1 MKSCVLAFSLLFLGL
16 TASAR
21 PVPVIFD
28 TDITGDVDDVLAL
41 AMLHALADRGQC
53 EILAITISKEN
64 ELAAPFVDAVNTFY
78 GRPDIPIG
86 IGKDVP
92 HRDSKFLKLVKKKDG
107 DQFRF
112 PHDIGVTKEPE
123 AAVPL
128 IRKALE
134 AAGENSVAIIQVG
147 LACNLAQLLESEG
160 GKALIE
166 KKVNHLSVMAGG
178 FETIN
183 GNNHFLE
190 ANVRNH
196 IPSMQVLADQ
206 WPDSVPAIWSGFKV
220 GISVPY
226 PRESI
231 AKDFGYVEHHIV
243 KEAYLLHSGPN
254 HDRPTWDLT
263 SVLYSVFPDRGYFNF
278 SPKGRVTVEDD
289 GFTNFVSVPGTPW
302 GSAKKSDRPE
312 SQKRDRYLM
321 VDEAQAARVQEAIVH
336 LVVQPPRH
344 IKPDM
349 SGALNVIFD
358 TDMGNDTDD
367 AMALAMLHTLQ
378 SRGVVNL
385 LGITSTKDDPRSA
398 AYLDAFNTFYGRPDI
413 PIGTVRNGV
422 NPEMKDFLK
431 FAAEYPHDLKSGQDA
446 ERAMP
451 FLRKLL
457 VDQPDQSVT
466 LIQVG
471 FFTNFARLLETEG
484 DDISPLTGKEL
495 VKQKVIDLHMM
506 AGAFQTV
513 HYNNRYREYN
523 VTKHLE
529 PAIRLTADWP
539 TPIYWSG
546 FEIGFAATY
555 PWQSIVED
563 FEHFDRHI
571 LKDSYIAYAPEIPHD
586 RPTWD
591 LTSVL
596 QAVYPDRGYFDL
608 SSKGTVN
615 MHEDGMTFFRPNPR
629 KQPVEKHTGR
639 DRYLIMN
646 EIQTARVREALT
658 MLVSEPPMK

>member
-1 MKSCVLAFSLLFLGL
+1 MKPSLIALALLFFGL
-16 TASAR
+16 TAHAK

-41 AMLHALADRGQC
+41 AMLHTLADRGQC
-53 EILAITISKEN
+53 EILAVTISKEN

-86 IGKDVP
+86 IGENVP
-92 HRDSKFLKLVKKKDG
+92 YRESKFLQLVKEKDG
-107 DQFRF
+107 EAFRY

-123 AAVPL
+123 LAVPL
-128 IRKALE
+128 IQKVLA
-134 AAGENSVAIIQVG
+134 AAGDNSVAIIQVG
-147 LACNLAQLLESEG
+147 LATNIAQLLESEG

-166 KKVNHLSVMAGG
+166 QKVDHLSLMAGG

-183 GNNHFLE
+183 GNNRFLE

-206 WPDSVPAIWSGFKV
+206 WPDSVPAIWSGFKI
-220 GISVPY
+220 GISAPY

-231 AKDFGYVEHHIV
+231 AKDFDYVDHHIV
-243 KEAYLLHSGPN
+243 KEAYLLHCGPN

-263 SVLYSVFPDRGYFNF
+263 SVLYSVFPDRGYFDY
-278 SPKGRVTVEDD
+278 SPRGRVTVEDD
-289 GFTNFVSVPGTPW
+289 SFTSFVPVPGTPW

-312 SQKRDRYLM
+312 AQKRDRYLKM
-321 VDEAQAARVQEAIVH
+321 NEAQAARVQEAIVH

-344 IKPDM
+344 LKPDM
-349 SGALNVIFD
+349 SKALNVIFD

-378 SRGVVNL
+378 SRGLVNL

-398 AYLDAFNTFYGRPDI
+398 AYLDAFNTFYGRPQI

-457 VDQPDQSVT
+457 VAQPDQSVT

-484 DDISPLTGKEL
+484 DDISPLTGMEL
-495 VKQKVIDLHMM
+495 VKQKVIGLHMM

-529 PAIRLTADWP
+529 PAKQLTANWP
-539 TPIYWSG
+539 TPIFWSG
-546 FEIGFAATY
+546 FEIGYAAPY
-555 PWQSIVED
+555 PWQSIDED
-563 FEHFDRHI
+563 FESFDRHI

-586 RPTWD
+586 RPSWD

-596 QAVYPDRGYFDL
+596 YAVYPDRGYFDL

-615 MHEDGMTFFRPNPR
+615 MHEDGMTFFRPDPR
-629 KQPVEKHTGR
+629 RKPVAEHKGR

>member
-1 MKSCVLAFSLLFLGL
+1 MKSCLLILSVLSLALSVR
-16 TASAR
+16 AE

-41 AMLHALADRGQC
+41 AMLHSLADRGQC
-53 EILAITISKEN
+53 EILAVTISKEN
-64 ELAAPFVDAVNTFY
+64 PLAAPFVDAVNTFY

-86 IGKDVP
+86 VGENLP
-92 HRDSKFLKLVKKKDG
+92 HRESKFLKLVEEKDG
-107 DQFRF
+107 ESFRY
-112 PHDIGVTKEPE
+112 PHDIGVSKEPE
-123 AAVPL
+123 LAVPL
-128 IRKALE
+128 IRKTLE
-134 AAGENSVAIIQVG
+134 AAEDNSVAIIQVG
-147 LACNLAQLLESEG
+147 LACNVAQLLESEG
-160 GKALIE
+160 GKDLVE
-166 KKVNHLSVMAGG
+166 KKVDHLSVMAGA

-183 GNNHFLE
+183 GNNRHLE

-196 IPSMQVLADQ
+196 IPSMQTLADQ
-206 WPDSVPAIWSGFKV
+206 WPDSVPAIWSGFKI

-231 AKDFGYVEHHIV
+231 AKDFDYVDHHIV

-263 SVLYSVFPDRGYFNF
+263 SVLYSVFPDRGYFDF
-278 SPKGRVTVEDD
+278 SPPGRVTVEDD
-289 GFTNFVSVPGTPW
+289 SHTRFVPKPGTPW
-302 GSAKKSDRPE
+302 GNAKKSDRPE
-312 SQKRDRYLM
+312 SQKRDRYLRLN
-321 VDEAQAARVQEAIVH
+321 EEQAARVQEALVH

-344 IKPDM
+344 VKAKMDRAI
-349 SGALNVIFD
+349 NVIFD

-367 AMALAMLHTLQ
+367 AMALAMLHSLQ
-378 SRGVVNL
+378 SRGLVNL

-471 FFTNFARLLETEG
+471 FFTNFARLVETEP
-484 DDISPLTGKEL
+484 DDISPLTGMEL
-495 VKQKVIDLHMM
+495 VQKKVKALYVM

-513 HYNNRYREYN
+513 HHNNRYREYN

-529 PAIRLTADWP
+529 PAKRLTENWP
-539 TPIYWSG
+539 TPVFWSG

-555 PWQSIVED
+555 PWQSIDED
-563 FEHFDRHI
+563 FESFDRHI
-571 LKDSYIAYAPEIPHD
+571 LKESYIAYAPEIPHD

-591 LTSVL
+591 LTAVL
-596 QAVYPDRGYFDL
+596 QAVYPERGYFDL
-608 SSKGTVN
+608 SPKGTVN
-615 MHEDGMTFFRPNPR
+615 MHEDGMTFFRPDPR
-629 KQPVEKHTGR
+629 RKPVEEHTGR
-639 DRYLIMN
+639 DRYLLMDT
-646 EIQTARVREALT
+646 IQTARVREALT